1 MVRTQASVIVP
12 MRLLRIAI
20 VLALLVLIP
29 FFIWGDKFMALF
41 DGTAARD
48 WIKNYGPMGWLA
60 VIGLLVSDLFLPIPA
75 TAVMSA
81 AGYLYGAWV
90 GGVISVFGSA
100 LSGLLA

>member
-1 MVRTQASVIVP
+1 MPECQKGMNSKIGASFIRWCSAFVFQP

-20 VLALLVLIP
+20 VLAVLVLIP
-29 FFIWGDKFMALF
+29 FFIWGDKFMAMF

-48 WIKNYGPMGWLA
+48 WIKNYGPLGWLA

-81 AGYLYGAWV
+81 AGYLYGA
-90 GGVISVFGSA
+90 
-100 LSGLLA
+100 